1 MEESIGVQ
9 EEDDQALLFIIQ
21 RKQLTKGHSNM
32 FVTLKT
38 FYDTCIFFNFSS
50 HETIHVSLFLKLPAE

>member
-21 RKQLTKGHSNM
+21 RKQLTKGRSNM
-32 FVTLKT
+32 FVT
-38 FYDTCIFFNFSS
+38 
-50 HETIHVSLFLKLPAE
+50 

>member
-21 RKQLTKGHSNM
+21 RKQLTKGRSNM
-32 FVTLKT
+32 FVTWKT
-38 FYDTCIFFNFSS
+38 FYDACIFFNFSS
-50 HETIHVSLFLKLPAE
+50 LLTIHVSLLLKVPAE